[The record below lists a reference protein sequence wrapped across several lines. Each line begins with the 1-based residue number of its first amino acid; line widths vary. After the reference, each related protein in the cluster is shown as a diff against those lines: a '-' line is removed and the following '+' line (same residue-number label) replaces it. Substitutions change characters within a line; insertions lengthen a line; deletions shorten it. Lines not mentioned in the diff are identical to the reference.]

1 MLTLPVKAKQGGTCT
16 LRFYYHMFGK
26 HVKDL
31 NVYTLTSGKLDTV
44 FSVSGNFGYEW
55 KFAKVDLSKNVDKF
69 QIVFEGK
76 KLFYLCFFFCLVIE
90 NTIKTVS
97 LYNKKKRTS
106 YRNLEKILQKEF

>member
-1 MLTLPVKAKQGGTCT
+1 
-16 LRFYYHMFGK
+16 MFGK

-76 KLFYLCFFFCLVIE
+76 RETLSFYIFF
-90 NTIKTVS
+90 TIFVCHLT
-97 LYNKKKRTS
+97 L
-106 YRNLEKILQKEF
+106 I